1 MKNKEIWDWT
11 VLIQKNNKFVNMWLV
26 KNHQTYYEIK
36 TFYFIF
42 CVCKMYL
49 ISAKGEILFTFS
61 SKKTGEIWANIKNE
75 EDSLGVQSI
84 SDLVLKEVYGIYK
97 TKDLTKEQI
106 KKYEMTEREMFEK
119 YVKLSENELNTKTS
133 KDVYA
138 KNDVMTTLIKC
149 CRGKK
154 NDVKEK

>member
-1 MKNKEIWDWT
+1 
-11 VLIQKNNKFVNMWLV
+11 
-26 KNHQTYYEIK
+26 
-36 TFYFIF
+36 
-42 CVCKMYL
+42 MYL
-49 ISAKGEILFTFS
+49 ISAKGEILFTFN